1 MNNRLIEG
9 GYSILGIRL
18 PSLRKGS
25 FGYNQLMTASHRSV
39 TILAQLIFT
48 PIITRLYPPE
58 AYGITSAVIAVAS
71 LFPPFFTLVYDRAML
86 LAQDEEDVQGL
97 RTLANVIPAFLSAIL
112 FIALLL
118 GGDRLLVAVGLPALG
133 HLALLIPALTLLI
146 AWAQTSHQMVA
157 VRMRYKEAFVVGSI
171 STVGNKLVAV
181 LHGSFVSGSAIG
193 LIGAEFF
200 HRITQWLF
208 NVRWILRENP
218 INSMRRVGCYG
229 MWRTMCKY
237 VSFPKY
243 ELPAAGLAQFA
254 SRIPLWWLPAV
265 YGISVFGNYGLSM
278 SLLEAPLALLS
289 YSMSQTFYQKAAQVF
304 SQEGA
309 VRLRN
314 ISLRTM
320 GFIALAGVV
329 PMGLIALSAP
339 WLFTFFFGEEW
350 TMAGRIAQPLT
361 IVYFARLI
369 MEPTMSV
376 LRVINKQGAYVWFNA
391 GLFLVRA
398 GAAGL
403 AVWAGWDLI
412 PALLIYSAAEACG
425 RILFTV
431 RIITYLNA
439 AVRKGT
445 MQ

>member
-1 MNNRLIEG
+1 MGNKLFEG
-9 GYSILGIRL
+9 GHVFLGIRL
-18 PSLRKGS
+18 PSFKKGT
-25 FGYNQLMTASHRSV
+25 FGYNQLMTASQRSV
-39 TILAQLIFT
+39 TLLAQLLFA
-48 PIITRLYPPE
+48 PIITRLYLPE
-58 AYGITSAVIAVAS
+58 AYGITNAVIAVAG
-71 LFPPFFTLVYDRAML
+71 LLLPVFTLLYERAML
-86 LAQDEEDVQGL
+86 LARDEEDVQGL
-97 RTLANVIPAFLSAIL
+97 RSVVNLIPALCSGIL
-112 FIALLL
+112 FIILLI

-133 HLALLIPALTLLI
+133 RLALLIPALVVVT
-146 AWAQTSHQMVA
+146 AWSQTSQQMVA
-157 VRMRYKEAFVVGSI
+157 VRMRYKEIFVFGSI
-171 STVGNKLVAV
+171 STVGSKVVAV
-181 LHGSFVSGSAIG
+181 LHGLFVGGTAIG

-200 HRITQWLF
+200 LRASQWLF
-208 NVRWILRENP
+208 NVRLVLRDNP
-218 INSMRRVGCYG
+218 ITAMRRAGWDG
-229 MWRTMCKY
+229 MRKVMRKY
-237 VSFPKY
+237 VGFPKF
-243 ELPAAGLAQFA
+243 ELPATGLSKIAAQ
-254 SRIPLWWLPAV
+254 IPLWWLPAS
-265 YGISVFGNYGLSM
+265 YGMTVFGSYSLSM
-278 SLLEAPLALLS
+278 GLLEAPLALLS

-412 PALLIYSAAEACG
+412 PALLVYSAAEACG